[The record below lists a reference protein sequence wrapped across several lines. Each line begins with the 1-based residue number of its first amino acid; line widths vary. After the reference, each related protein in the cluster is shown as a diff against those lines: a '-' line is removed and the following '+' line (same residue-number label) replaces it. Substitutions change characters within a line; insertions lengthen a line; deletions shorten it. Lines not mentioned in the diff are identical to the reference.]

1 MTFLIIV
8 TVVSLVIALV
18 MSVVAWRAAGEERR
32 RSEARVAGLATDI
45 HSSDFDLRESPDF
58 DLRQPIAETPAMSSD
73 GLFGVVQPAEQ
84 GGRRF
89 AIIGGIAVL
98 VFGFAA
104 VVLMLSGG
112 SHTAAAS
119 QAGGTEIID
128 TASAVEHTSNAAR
141 PGSAPPLELV
151 ALGHDRDG
159 DRLTVRGIVRNPP
172 SGAAVDK
179 LTAVVFMFDRDGN
192 FLGSGRATVESSA
205 LGPGGESTFLVT
217 VPGASSVGRYRVS
230 FRTDDRV
237 VPHVDRREHAL
248 ARS

>member
-1 MTFLIIV
+1 MMFLIVV
-8 TVVSLVIALV
+8 TIVSLLIALV

-32 RSEARVAGLATDI
+32 RSDARVAALATDI
-45 HSSDFDLRESPDF
+45 YSGDLDLRDRVADGPLATGD
-58 DLRQPIAETPAMSSD
+58 SS
-73 GLFGVVQPAEQ
+73 LFGTVQPAHE

-89 AIIGGIAVL
+89 AIVGGVAVL
-98 VFGFAA
+98 VFGVAA
-104 VVLMLSGG
+104 VILTLSSGG
-112 SHTAAAS
+112 TRRP
-119 QAGGTEIID
+119 
-128 TASAVEHTSNAAR
+128 ASAQARHANEIVDTPVAVDNAPNVDKAATR
-141 PGSAPPLELV
+141 APLELV

-159 DRLTVRGIVRNPP
+159 DRLTVRGIVRNPS

-192 FLGSGRATVESSA
+192 FLGSGRAAVEASA

-217 VPGASSVGRYRVS
+217 VPGASAVGRYRVS

-237 VPHVDRREHAL
+237 VPHVDRREHTL

>member
-18 MSVVAWRAAGEERR
+18 MSVVAWNAAGEERR
-32 RSEARVAGLATDI
+32 RSEARIAGLATDI
-45 HSSDFDLRESPDF
+45 HSSGSDFREAADLDLRE
-58 DLRQPIAETPAMSSD
+58 PIVETRSSTGD
-73 GLFGVVQPAEQ
+73 GMFGVVQPAEQ

-89 AIIGGIAVL
+89 AIVGGVAVL
-98 VFGFAA
+98 VFGVAA
-104 VVLMLSGG
+104 VILMLSSG
-112 SHTAAAS
+112 SHSASAS
-119 QAGGTEIID
+119 QARRNDGID
-128 TASAVEHTSNAAR
+128 TSAAVENTSTAAR
-141 PGSAPPLELV
+141 PGAALPLELV

-192 FLGSGRATVESSA
+192 FLGSGRATVESPA
-205 LGPGGESTFLVT
+205 LGPGGESPFVVT
-217 VPGASSVGRYRVS
+217 VPGASAVGRYRVS

-237 VPHVDRREHAL
+237 VPHVDRREHTL